1 MLASAASFLLFSF
14 CFVRQNL
21 SASNCDRDCGLGSSV
36 CLSLYSHVVDYAAVS
51 YTDFN
56 IGKLLDKLD
65 ELKLTASTAVV
76 TFGDHGWQLGEHDT
90 WAKMTNFEVA
100 LRTPLIIRA
109 P

>member
-1 MLASAASFLLFSF
+1 MT
-14 CFVRQNL
+14 V
-21 SASNCDRDCGLGSSV
+21 GSS
-36 CLSLYSHVVDYAAVS
+36 CLSICLALDSLVSIDYAAVS